1 MKKLI
6 LTFSLSLLGFTA
18 FAQTGYE
25 KTMTE
30 KISKVETAKTADELT
45 ALTNDFDRIGTKENS
60 QWLPYYYAAYSTIQ
74 KGRVLMRTGKTADL
88 DPVAEQAENYIAKAE
103 ALSPNNAE
111 IYILKKITSGFRM
124 MVDPM
129 SRYMQEA
136 PIAQNALSKAK
147 ELDPVNPR
155 ITVLLAEDAYFTPEQ
170 YGGSKPK
177 GVELFKKSLEQFA
190 AYKPKT
196 ALDPNWGK
204 AEAEYFLSQK

>member
-18 FAQTGYE
+18 FAQTAYE
-25 KTMTE
+25 KAMTE
-30 KISKVETAKTADELT
+30 KIGKVETAKTADELT

-74 KGRVLMRTGKTADL
+74 KGRVLMRSGKTAEL
-88 DPVAEQAENYIAKAE
+88 DPVAEQAEKYIAKAE

-147 ELDPVNPR
+147 ELDPENPR

-177 GVELFKKSLEQFA
+177 GVELFKKSLEQYA
-190 AYKPKT
+190 VYKPKT
-196 ALDPNWGK
+196 VLNPNWGK
-204 AEAEYFLSQK
+204 AEAEFFLSQK

>member
-18 FAQTGYE
+18 FAQNAYE
-25 KTMTE
+25 KAMTE

-45 ALTNDFDRIGTKENS
+45 ALTNDFERIGTKENT

-74 KGRVLMRTGKTADL
+74 KGRVLMRSGKTAEL
-88 DPVAEQAENYIAKAE
+88 DPVAEQAEKYIAKAE
-103 ALSPNNAE
+103 ALSSNNAE

-147 ELDPVNPR
+147 ELDPENPR

-177 GVELFKKSLEQFA
+177 GVELFKKSLEQYA
-190 AYKPKT
+190 VYKPKT
-196 ALDPNWGK
+196 VLDPNWGK
-204 AEAEYFLSQK
+204 AEAEFFLSQK

>member
-6 LTFSLSLLGFTA
+6 LTFSLSLLSLTA
-18 FAQTGYE
+18 FAQTAYD
-25 KTMTE
+25 KAMTE
-30 KISKVETAKTADELT
+30 KIGKIDASKTPEELT
-45 ALTNDFDRIGTKENS
+45 ALANDFERIGTKES
-60 QWLPYYYAAYSTIQ
+60 AQWLPYYYAAYATIQ
-74 KGRVLMRTGKTADL
+74 KGRVLMRSGKTTEL
-88 DPVAEQAENYIAKAE
+88 DPVAEQAEKYIAKAE
-103 ALSPNNAE
+103 TLSPNNAE
-111 IYILKKITSGFRM
+111 IFILKKITSGFRM

-136 PIAQNALSKAK
+136 PIAQSALAKAK
-147 ELDPVNPR
+147 ELDPNNPR

-204 AEAEYFLSQK
+204 SEAEFFISQK

>member
-18 FAQTGYE
+18 FAQTTYD
-25 KTMTE
+25 KAMTE
-30 KISKVETAKTADELT
+30 KIGKIETAKTADELT
-45 ALTNDFDRIGTKENS
+45 ALTNDFERIGTKENS

-74 KGRVLMRTGKTADL
+74 KGRVLMRSGKTADL
-88 DPVAEQAENYIAKAE
+88 DPVAEQAEKYIAKAE

-136 PIAQNALSKAK
+136 PIAQNAISKAK
-147 ELDPVNPR
+147 ELDPENPR

-190 AYKPKT
+190 VYKPKT